1 MSRRVVY
8 QARLAI
14 PETIGTATRIV
25 MPQGTRILAV
35 MWTGS
40 RLELSCEQPR
50 EKTVDVHRGFLVV
63 PGDVTFDLPEH
74 AQYVGTVY
82 HPNHG
87 AVHVYDV
94 SPD

>member
-1 MSRRVVY
+1 MSRKIIY
-8 QARLAI
+8 QTRLHI
-14 PETIGTATRIV
+14 PETIGVAVRIA

-40 RLELSCEQPR
+40 RLELSCEQPL
-50 EKTVDVHRGFLVV
+50 EKTVDNHRGFLVI
-63 PGDVTFDLPEH
+63 PQDASFDLPEH
-74 AQYVGTVY
+74 AQYVGSVY

-87 AVHVYDV
+87 ALHVYDV